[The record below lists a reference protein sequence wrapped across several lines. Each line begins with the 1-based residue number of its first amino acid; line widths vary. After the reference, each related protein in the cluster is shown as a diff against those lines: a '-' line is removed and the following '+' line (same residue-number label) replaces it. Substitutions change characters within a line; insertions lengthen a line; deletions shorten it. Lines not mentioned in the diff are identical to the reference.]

1 MMTTVRITAG
11 TLRGRRIAVPPRDVR
26 PTSERAR
33 QAYFNIAGDRIR
45 GARFLDLFAGSG
57 VFSFEAVSRGAA
69 SALAVDRK
77 TKDIERMA
85 KEWNVPVKTMA
96 ADALLLR
103 VDDEFDLV
111 YADPPYDFDR
121 YGDLLLAIDRMKLAK
136 GALVAIEHR
145 ARTNVA
151 LPAHVAP
158 PPSATHLT
166 ENAAEGGGATWG
178 SGAAW
183 GGAARL
189 AFLRRAEYGEVW
201 ITFFE
206 VPWN

>member
-1 MMTTVRITAG
+1 MTNVRITAG
-11 TLRGRRIAVPPRDVR
+11 TLRGRRIVVPPRDVR

-33 QAYFNIAGDRIR
+33 QAYFNIVGDRIH

-57 VFSFEAVSRGAA
+57 VFSFEAISRGAA

-85 KEWNVPVKTMA
+85 KEWAVPVKTMA
-96 ADALLLR
+96 ADVLSLR
-103 VDDEFDLV
+103 IDGEFDLV
-111 YADPPYDFDR
+111 YADPPYDFER
-121 YGDLLLAIDRMKLAK
+121 YDDLLLAIDRMKLAE

-151 LPAHVAP
+151 PPPHVAP
-158 PPSATHLT
+158 PPSAAGVT
-166 ENAAEGGGATWG
+166 ENAAEGGGATLGGATWG
-178 SGAAW
+178 

-201 ITFFE
+201 ISFFE
-206 VPWN
+206 VPCN